1 MIFTHLVSSHGKQ
14 VCAMNK
20 KDVITDTLPPNV
32 VVIMNCT
39 NSCINA
45 SDVIDAKLWE
55 FASSF
60 NVINN
65 IKKLDNLKNLD
76 EMNNVFIEYTQA
88 LNKGL
93 NILEET
99 KDTFENEYCFF
110 FNEYPDVE
118 FCSELKQFR
127 SGIYTLPVTITYEI
141 GKDNNNNN
149 YIPSRGVLTYKDFE
163 NYENLPYNQLF
174 KKEILQNFLLP
185 ELNKETNMYGDK
197 NKKYKYSIE
206 SFGTSI
212 KDTVL
217 AKRDYSKIKL
227 SHFIQDLNYQLGSN
241 LFHVIILATCTVGP
255 KDQKEMRNHFSTSAT
270 GTSFI
275 ESTTKLFQAKIAKF
289 IIDNVNN
296 QCEVP
301 YNLLE
306 FIEENDIVENDTN
319 DEVSQTVSKQLS
331 NSRLALRENVKK
343 SSCACLRKNSANA
356 ETSTN
361 TSNTKN
367 TGTNTNTSPTK
378 NSGTSTNTSNTKNT
392 GTSTN
397 TSNTKNTGTGHNTPY
412 TSNSENTGTYPNTF
426 YNTSIKTPYQPLKTN
441 TGIPYIRAYFLKGI
455 SKETNKTQF
464 KLTEDV
470 YYEIHSYYRSVNDT
484 VNISLLEKLNNDRL
498 LPVIISIEE
507 MTNKCSL
514 DKVNNIWITKYTDS
528 RLNKPVEFYTDE
540 IGFLENDIL
549 YFEQVTGEILQ
560 RTTQGDISWLRPGYL
575 GKFPIWDE
583 ETLTL
588 TIPQQAGKKKS
599 NKSVKPK
606 VVINLNKKQYVVRE
620 DKGKPYVIKNKQKIY
635 LKDLKK
641 YKW

>member
-1 MIFTHLVSSHGKQ
+1 MIFTHLVSSHGEQ

-99 KDTFENEYCFF
+99 KNTFENEYCFF

-118 FCSELKQFR
+118 FCSELKKFR
-127 SGIYTLPVTITYEI
+127 SGIYTLPVTITYETS
-141 GKDNNNNN
+141 KNKNN

-185 ELNKETNMYGDK
+185 RLNKETDMYGDQY
-197 NKKYKYSIE
+197 KKYKYSIE
-206 SFGTSI
+206 SYGTSI

-270 GTSFI
+270 GKSFI

-319 DEVSQTVSKQLS
+319 DEVSQSISKQLS

-367 TGTNTNTSPTK
+367 TGT
-378 NSGTSTNTSNTKNT
+378 STNTSNTKNT
-392 GTSTN
+392 GTSTK

-412 TSNSENTGTYPNTF
+412 TSNSENTGTHPNTF
-426 YNTSIKTPYQPLKTN
+426 YNTSVNTSYQPLKKN
-441 TGIPYIRAYFLKGI
+441 TAIQHIRAFFLKGI
-455 SKETNKTQF
+455 SLETNASQF
-464 KLTEDV
+464 KLNEYV
-470 YYEIHSYYRSVNDT
+470 FNEISSYYKSVNDT
-484 VNISLLEKLNNDRL
+484 VNRSLLNKLNNDPS

-549 YFEQVTGEILQ
+549 YFEQVTGEKLQ
-560 RTTQGDISWLRPGYL
+560 RTTQGDISWFTPGYL
-575 GKFPIWDE
+575 GKFPIWNE
-583 ETLTL
+583 NTLTL